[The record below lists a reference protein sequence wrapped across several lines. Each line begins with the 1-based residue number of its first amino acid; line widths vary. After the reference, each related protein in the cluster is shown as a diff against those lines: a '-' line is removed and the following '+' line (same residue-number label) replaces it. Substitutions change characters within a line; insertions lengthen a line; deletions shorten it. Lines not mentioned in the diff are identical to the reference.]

1 MACLELLGRERRT
14 EIRIRLAQNPEHLSF
29 QSGVHAVVARPVTPL
44 GDQPDGT
51 FTPVAHGQPAHLS
64 CGESEPLGGAN
75 RLQISIHNGLNTLPS
90 IQLLHAHC
98 HPGQLPH
105 HRSPRPETGPKDR
118 QLPPARR
125 TFELSQNRTSLLGPY
140 SATTH
145 NVYYVNLKVFRNPGD
160 KDAPDPR
167 RSARLVKRTS
177 Q

>member
-14 EIRIRLAQNPEHLSF
+14 EIRIRLAQNPEHLFF
-29 QSGVHAVVARPVTPL
+29 QSGVHPVIARSVTPL
-44 GDQPDGT
+44 GDQPDRT
-51 FTPVAHGQPAHLS
+51 FAPVAHGQPAHLS

-75 RLQISIHNGLNTLPS
+75 RLQISIHNGLNTLQS

-118 QLPPARR
+118 QLSPARR

-140 SATTH
+140 ISSAY
-145 NVYYVNLKVFRNPGD
+145 NVYYVKSPVYLGPEKSRHTRRASRVHSQG
-160 KDAPDPR
+160 AP
-167 RSARLVKRTS
+167 S
-177 Q
+177 